1 MCAANE
7 LKAYWQ
13 AWQSAAYY
21 QIPGAGSLAVA
32 GKDREVFIQR
42 QTTNDI
48 HQLSADRALF
58 TVLTSPTARILDV
71 LYLLSEQDHIRA
83 LTLPG
88 MGETTAGF
96 LKSRIFFMDKVTVQ
110 DTSAE
115 LVQIYLV
122 GPAISK
128 ILLSAFSI
136 SLPLIDQVVTLP
148 VGDDA
153 VVFFTAQPSVLPG
166 GIFVAP
172 VGALEALVGA
182 LEAAGA
188 TGLTEGDWNII
199 RIESGLPGPQSELS
213 EAYTPLE
220 VGLQAAISDSKG
232 CFTGQEIIAR
242 QITYDKVTQQLR
254 ILRMEKPLEPGAQVR
269 VEGKKAGVLTS
280 AAESPQFGPVGLAVL
295 KRPHHEIGTLV
306 ELETVD
312 GTLVAA
318 RVVQPP
324 LENPTT

>member
-1 MCAANE
+1 M
-7 LKAYWQ
+7 
-13 AWQSAAYY
+13 
-21 QIPGAGSLAVA
+21 
-32 GKDREVFIQR
+32 
-42 QTTNDI
+42 
-48 HQLSADRALF
+48 
-58 TVLTSPTARILDV
+58 
-71 LYLLSEQDHIRA
+71 
-83 LTLPG
+83 
-88 MGETTAGF
+88 
-96 LKSRIFFMDKVTVQ
+96 
-110 DTSAE
+110 
-115 LVQIYLV
+115 
-122 GPAISK
+122 
-128 ILLSAFSI
+128 
-136 SLPLIDQVVTLP
+136 
-148 VGDDA
+148 
-153 VVFFTAQPSVLPG
+153 
-166 GIFVAP
+166 
-172 VGALEALVGA
+172 
-182 LEAAGA
+182 
-188 TGLTEGDWNII
+188 
-199 RIESGLPGPQSELS
+199 S

-232 CFTGQEIIAR
+232 CYTGQEIIAR